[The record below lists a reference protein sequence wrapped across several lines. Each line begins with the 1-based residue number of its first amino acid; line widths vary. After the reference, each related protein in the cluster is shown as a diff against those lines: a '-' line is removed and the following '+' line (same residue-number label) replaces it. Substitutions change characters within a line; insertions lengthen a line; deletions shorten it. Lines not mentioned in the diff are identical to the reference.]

1 MLLVTCSGIYVGG
14 TPLNYTFNTGNTHI
28 NTLLVSQVPV
38 RSTMRR
44 PRTPV
49 LARSPVLPPPA
60 VAASGPGQRITTFQ
74 ASPGF
79 SKDMSVVSGDVTCHV
94 SINVSTAGDN
104 SATPDTF
111 GVFAWEG
118 VGFSGLLPLRLCAV
132 ALCPPGV
139 VPLCSQVD
147 IHTHTEFTHLSIVAE
162 WSAGS
167 TGRAS
172 PIYPIA
178 GGDDAM
184 LMDTASTLFSWTSSP
199 NTTVSVLE
207 LASPAVVSNLV
218 VYQEQQVTGAA
229 V

>member
-38 RSTMRR
+38 RSTMRL

-60 VAASGPGQRITTFQ
+60 AAASGPGQRITTFQ

-147 IHTHTEFTHLSIVAE
+147 IHTHTEFTRPEPPGYRRDDGPGPRPRAKRIVLTSAC
-162 WSAGS
+162 SCGSGAGS
-167 TGRAS
+167 GRRTRS
-172 PIYPIA
+172 P
-178 GGDDAM
+178 
-184 LMDTASTLFSWTSSP
+184 
-199 NTTVSVLE
+199 
-207 LASPAVVSNLV
+207 
-218 VYQEQQVTGAA
+218 
-229 V
+229 